1 MELKVGSDICVVGAG
16 YVGLVT
22 ATCMAQ
28 LGHRVALV
36 ESDAQRLDALRAGRS
51 PIYEPGLAEL
61 LSDALRRRRLCVTG
75 DIAEAVAGASVVIVA
90 VGTPPL
96 PDGRADLSQVR
107 AAVAAIEPVAA
118 PGTVIALKST
128 VPPGSTAAM
137 QQSARRRGTGCAVV
151 AYPEFLREGSALE
164 DFANP
169 PRIVVGGDDPIACA
183 RVMALHGT
191 LPGRRMVTDS
201 TSAELV
207 KYGANAF
214 LALKISFINEI
225 ATLCEL
231 TGADVEAVADGLG
244 ADPRIGRAFLNAG
257 IGFGGSCFP
266 KDVRA
271 LDEMSSYHGHSFW
284 LLKAATEVNVQ
295 QRRRFVA
302 KVQEAMGGRVAGRRI
317 AVLGLAFKPGTDDMR
332 QAASVDVVAHLQD
345 LGARISATD
354 PAALDS
360 ARPLLP
366 GVTLTDDPYRCVGGA
381 DAVVLL
387 TEWPELVGLDWA
399 RVASLVHRRVVVD
412 GRNALRRAGLPELGF
427 TYVSVGRAKQRPVA
441 RAAAALEVAC
451 VAS

>member
-1 MELKVGSDICVVGAG
+1 
-16 YVGLVT
+16 
-22 ATCMAQ
+22 
-28 LGHRVALV
+28 
-36 ESDAQRLDALRAGRS
+36 
-51 PIYEPGLAEL
+51 
-61 LSDALRRRRLCVTG
+61 
-75 DIAEAVAGASVVIVA
+75 
-90 VGTPPL
+90 
-96 PDGRADLSQVR
+96 
-107 AAVAAIEPVAA
+107 
-118 PGTVIALKST
+118 
-128 VPPGSTAAM
+128 
-137 QQSARRRGTGCAVV
+137 
-151 AYPEFLREGSALE
+151 
-164 DFANP
+164 
-169 PRIVVGGDDPIACA
+169 
-183 RVMALHGT
+183 
-191 LPGRRMVTDS
+191 
-201 TSAELV
+201 
-207 KYGANAF
+207 
-214 LALKISFINEI
+214 
-225 ATLCEL
+225 
-231 TGADVEAVADGLG
+231 
-244 ADPRIGRAFLNAG
+244 
-257 IGFGGSCFP
+257 
-266 KDVRA
+266 VRA